1 MAEYTLKYINHRAE
15 CDAEAFLNDC
25 EEQYHRQLHLVA
37 DQIAANCKRKPVVLL
52 NGPSSSGK
60 TTTNDRLGRILELA
74 GIHTHMISMDDY
86 YRTSGTYDIPFDE
99 ENGVNDL
106 ESPEC
111 MDLDL
116 LRDHLTRLV
125 AGEEIMVPRFDFE
138 TRTSHRNNRP
148 VQLHKDEIVMIEG
161 IHAFNPVIMGDLE
174 KHATSVYLSVASVLL
189 TDRNVRIEP
198 HMLRFL
204 RRAMRDSLFRST
216 SIEHTLKQWN
226 SVRRGERLYISP
238 YRGQADLTVDTY
250 LPYETNILMQYLSE
264 KLQVEEKMLEQ
275 ADLAPLSAIL
285 DKVSP
290 IDYKPYMPEDS
301 VLHEFIG

>member
-15 CDAEAFLNDC
+15 CDAEAFVNDC

-74 GIHTHMISMDDY
+74 GIHAHMISMDDY
-86 YRTSGTYDIPFDE
+86 YRTSGTYDIPFDK
-99 ENGVNDL
+99 ENGVSDL

-138 TRTSHRNNRP
+138 TRTSHRNERA

-204 RRAMRDSLFRST
+204 RRAMRDSLFRS
-216 SIEHTLKQWN
+216 SPVEYTLKQWN

-264 KLQVEEKMLEQ
+264 KLQGEECMLEQ

-285 DKVSP
+285 DRVSP

>member
-15 CDAEAFLNDC
+15 CDAEAFVNDC
-25 EEQYHRQLHLVA
+25 EEHYHRQLHLVA
-37 DQIAANCKRKPVVLL
+37 DQIAANCKRKPIVLI

-74 GIHTHMISMDDY
+74 GIHAHMISMDDY

-138 TRTSHRNNRP
+138 TRTSHRNERA

-204 RRAMRDSLFRST
+204 RRAMRDSLFRS
-216 SIEHTLKQWN
+216 SPVEYTLKQWN

-250 LPYETNILMQYLSE
+250 LPYETNILMQYLGE
-264 KLQVEEKMLEQ
+264 KLQGEECMLEQ

-285 DKVSP
+285 DRVSP